1 MGVDTEKVVQAKDV
15 LKDKVIPGQHVVV
28 IGGSLV
34 GIEAAIFLVDKSCN
48 VTVLEEK
55 NSIMQGDLARFIY
68 FLYAKASPKEYQC
81 PSTTTIEE
89 IAGDV
94 IMTVNKSGVRNEF
107 FADTIVNATGY
118 ISNEELVNELKKEY

>member
-15 LKDKVIPGQHVVV
+15 LKDKVIAGQHVVV

-34 GIEAAIFLVDKSCN
+34 GIEAAIFLVDKGCN

-55 NSIMQGDLARFIY
+55 NSIMQGDLATFID

-81 PSTTTIEE
+81 PS
-89 IAGDV
+89 DH
-94 IMTVNKSGVRNEF
+94 NH
-107 FADTIVNATGY
+107 
-118 ISNEELVNELKKEY
+118 